1 MESGATAKA
10 SSREATSHGRA
21 GAARE
26 STLVTKSGTPIR
38 TVAIVAAA
46 PVIGVATVPV
56 IGPWPA
62 VVAPPV
68 VAVEPGSG
76 SNEDAAHKPVR
87 TVVTIGSASIW
98 IVSVVSVCTNR
109 SRTVINGPANADG
122 HADLRLCIAAEGK
135 EHQAEQCCVLEISHL
150 VTVPVRADLAGWP
163 VCFPACSPGEAAYTK
178 LNTNKKRRLPP
189 SLM

>member
-1 MESGATAKA
+1 MESRATAKA

-38 TVAIVAAA
+38 TAAIVAAA

-62 VVAPPV
+62 VVAPTV

-76 SNEDAAHKPVR
+76 TNEDAAHKPVR
-87 TVVTIGSASIW
+87 AIVTVGSASVW
-98 IVSVVSVCTNR
+98 IVTVVPVCADR
-109 SRTVINGPANADG
+109 SRPVINGP
-122 HADLRLCIAAEGK
+122 
-135 EHQAEQCCVLEISHL
+135 
-150 VTVPVRADLAGWP
+150 
-163 VCFPACSPGEAAYTK
+163 
-178 LNTNKKRRLPP
+178 
-189 SLM
+189 